1 MKSNLLG
8 ARSLRLFPVE
18 KIVTRTCYGCVCVC
32 MCPPC
37 KGALLH
43 IREIDLLQI
52 HRSNGETFA
61 ARCSKRRNAEAQVRR
76 IVYVPT
82 PGSRIV
88 SGFTAEISPVT
99 GFDREKSPVSSLSRS
114 LGAFS
119 FLDFR
124 VPTRPFLLYSLLFSW
139 KRVTDCPGTIVT
151 VKPRTIVFFPP
162 VVWDIFGRVARL
174 RFRVLAEDL
183 VRLSKLNARSCVK

>member
-18 KIVTRTCYGCVCVC
+18 KIVTRTCYGCVSVHVCVC

-37 KGALLH
+37 KGALLY

-139 KRVTDCPGTIVT
+139 KRVTDC
-151 VKPRTIVFFPP
+151 TIVFFPP